1 MFPIKSSWNFMKF
14 DMLHMELNFKTA
26 RVRYNDIKYFLKE
39 SINHWNGI
47 EIYYRFI
54 LSFFDHFPLKYFSN
68 FSFWSLSFFS
78 FMSFSFDFFKNFI
91 SWAFSFWS
99 FSYQGHFH
107 GHRYDWARKTQ
118 IIKYKSN
125 FKIWRNFFILFI
137 KKTTSVSGG
146 GWLRTLEFYVKS
158 ISP

>member
-1 MFPIKSSWNFMKF
+1 MFPIKYSWNFVKF

-107 GHRYDWARKTQ
+107 GHRIYFYRIYIFWSVGGCPIFFPRK
-118 IIKYKSN
+118 KYYCLWKQRV
-125 FKIWRNFFILFI
+125 FKRERIVL
-137 KKTTSVSGG
+137 K
-146 GWLRTLEFYVKS
+146 L
-158 ISP
+158 

>member
-1 MFPIKSSWNFMKF
+1 MFPIKSSWNFVKF

-107 GHRYDWARKTQ
+107 VVDFVGLWSTILKYYYTYIIYNWVIILEIRKG
-118 IIKYKSN
+118 IKYIIIYIYN
-125 FKIWRNFFILFI
+125 NH
-137 KKTTSVSGG
+137 
-146 GWLRTLEFYVKS
+146 
-158 ISP
+158 

>member
-107 GHRYDWARKTQ
+107 VVDFVGLWSTILTYYYTY
-118 IIKYKSN
+118 IILIGLSFWKLGK
-125 FKIWRNFFILFI
+125 
-137 KKTTSVSGG
+137 V
-146 GWLRTLEFYVKS
+146 
-158 ISP
+158 

>member
-1 MFPIKSSWNFMKF
+1 MYNFGAGQENCGCKCTHCTHKF
-14 DMLHMELNFKTA
+14 GAL
-26 RVRYNDIKYFLKE
+26 NDIKYFLKE

-107 GHRYDWARKTQ
+107 GHPQ
-118 IIKYKSN
+118 VMIILLSYMPN
-125 FKIWRNFFILFI
+125 ADHLH
-137 KKTTSVSGG
+137 
-146 GWLRTLEFYVKS
+146 
-158 ISP
+158 ISEKF

>member
-1 MFPIKSSWNFMKF
+1 MFPIKSSWNFVKF

-107 GHRYDWARKTQ
+107 GHPSILQNNVLIFQDAR
-118 IIKYKSN
+118 
-125 FKIWRNFFILFI
+125 WPC
-137 KKTTSVSGG
+137 SG
-146 GWLRTLEFYVKS
+146 EKS
-158 ISP
+158 ILI

>member
-107 GHRYDWARKTQ
+107 GHHTAT
-118 IIKYKSN
+118 
-125 FKIWRNFFILFI
+125 
-137 KKTTSVSGG
+137 KTTFF
-146 GWLRTLEFYVKS
+146 EAQYS
-158 ISP
+158 IIQNIFSLILVHWRASKK

>member
-1 MFPIKSSWNFMKF
+1 MHRCFWKEI
-14 DMLHMELNFKTA
+14 
-26 RVRYNDIKYFLKE
+26 LKE
-39 SINHWNGI
+39 NNLFVQWEMYHWNGI

-107 GHRYDWARKTQ
+107 GHR
-118 IIKYKSN
+118 S
-125 FKIWRNFFILFI
+125 FFFGFNA
-137 KKTTSVSGG
+137 SVSA
-146 GWLRTLEFYVKS
+146 S
-158 ISP
+158 IGAFSVDPIVETCDVDMMLIVDECNSS